1 MEKVLACFVLALL
14 ADVSASSGFGC
25 VPDASGKEVALVRGV
40 RNWNFLSNTAR
51 NMTSWIHQVEL
62 KRPSRESPFSTCR
75 LRKEL
80 VQYIALECFQTPGSS
95 ATLKSSLRSHT
106 RQHAIYRAFMCLFRR
121 NRKYRCRFKRLESRK
136 RDALLSILIWL
147 GFTLHFEP

>member
-1 MEKVLACFVLALL
+1 MTTWESLLLYVLHFLLLFEAKNLCLVKMEKVLACFVLALL

-80 VQYIALECFQTPGSS
+80 VYRVGVLPNSRIFCNPKKQPHSTICYLLRFHVPIQAEPEV
-95 ATLKSSLRSHT
+95 SLP
-106 RQHAIYRAFMCLFRR
+106 F
-121 NRKYRCRFKRLESRK
+121 
-136 RDALLSILIWL
+136 
-147 GFTLHFEP
+147 